1 MFTNCRPFPGVT
13 HITDAMGVSFTLVE
27 GDDSALLFDAGYGL
41 ENVADYVRSLTG
53 KPVKLILSHGH
64 HDHILGARWFDRSL
78 MDAEDL
84 EEFQLRIARPQREK
98 VQQQAADQGLSVP
111 EDFLTAAVPLPEP
124 MKYQGRIG
132 RFSYSVFDL
141 GGREVRAVHVPGHT
155 AGSVVLYVPDC
166 QLLLTGDDWNPCTWM
181 WFPCSMPAKEW
192 RDTMKDLV
200 ACLEKETGKEILAI
214 LCSHQAAPREGKE
227 LKAFLDYMTDERLLE
242 APAVDMGSPIRT
254 HQVTLPEKGWVLL
267 FDADK

>member
-98 VQQQAADQGLSVP
+98 VQQQAESCGLITS
-111 EDFLTAAVPLPEP
+111 
-124 MKYQGRIG
+124 R
-132 RFSYSVFDL
+132 
-141 GGREVRAVHVPGHT
+141 
-155 AGSVVLYVPDC
+155 
-166 QLLLTGDDWNPCTWM
+166 
-181 WFPCSMPAKEW
+181 
-192 RDTMKDLV
+192 RD
-200 ACLEKETGKEILAI
+200 GKEVYYRAADNL
-214 LCSHQAAPREGKE
+214 QANALHHMIEQIAE
-227 LKAFLDYMTDERLLE
+227 LSC
-242 APAVDMGSPIRT
+242 P
-254 HQVTLPEKGWVLL
+254 Q
-267 FDADK
+267 